1 MNETAVVGKV
11 AATLPL
17 SLLESIRDH
26 DLPEEV
32 LEDEDVA
39 VSLPRR
45 LGLSPVVLDQIR
57 QYQAAGNGNVSLEE
71 LANLIRLVLKRDD
84 ASIILR
90 EAGRRMAEQYYRS
103 FSSGYVRMLR
113 AMPGGVLA
121 RAWQK
126 SARKMMRQMVGAA
139 STVEVTGPPPVV
151 RLKPSPLAMFEPTGV
166 ACTLYG
172 AGLERLAELFTGAT
186 PYSIETQCCSTGD
199 EFCEW
204 TISGL
209 S

>member
-1 MNETAVVGKV
+1 MNDSAVAGNVS
-11 AATLPL
+11 AILPL
-17 SLLESIRDH
+17 SLLQSIREH
-26 DLPEEV
+26 DRPEEV

-45 LGLSPVVLDQIR
+45 LGLSGVVDNQIR

-71 LANLIRLVLKRDD
+71 LANLIKLVLKRDD
-84 ASIILR
+84 ASIIMR
-90 EAGRRMAEQYYRS
+90 ETGRRVAEQYYRS
-103 FSSGYVRMLR
+103 VSAGYVRTLR
-113 AMPGGVLA
+113 ILPGRFLM

-126 SARKMMRQMVGAA
+126 SARKLLRQMVGE
-139 STVEVTGPPPVV
+139 SVVEVTGPPPVV
-151 RLKPSPLAMFEPTGV
+151 RLSPSPLALFEPTGV
-166 ACTLYG
+166 ACALYG
-172 AGLERLAELFTGAT
+172 SGLERLAELYTGAS

-199 EFCEW
+199 AYCEW